1 MGLGGALLVRRGGD
15 TLHKEQTG
23 VGQHGRDHTRNLPMF
38 GPPRGVKP
46 YSCFGG
52 LMVEKVVVSIVHLPG
67 RGCLGVAAT
76 TRVWV
81 CELSNLLT
89 LSTVAMGLLL

>member
-1 MGLGGALLVRRGGD
+1 MLVQQGGD
-15 TLHKEQTG
+15 ALHKEQTSM
-23 VGQHGRDHTRNLPMF
+23 GQCGRDHTCNLPRF

-46 YSCFGG
+46 YSNFGG
-52 LMVEKVVVSIVHLPG
+52 LMVEKMVVVRSTLARQGLVQ
-67 RGCLGVAAT
+67 AAT
-76 TRVWV
+76 TTRIWG